1 MGDAQ
6 DTIFAKASG
15 AGQAAVAV
23 LRLSGPGAGPALAQ
37 LAGRLPAPRH
47 ASLRRLRCPR
57 SQEVLDQALVL
68 WFPGPQSYTG
78 EDSAELHLHGGAA
91 VVAGV
96 AEALAGLGCRPAEP
110 GEFTRRAFLHG
121 KLDLTQ
127 AEAVADLIAA
137 ETAAQRRQALRQAEG
152 ALATLYGAWTA
163 RATRILAHQEAAI
176 EFEMDDLP
184 SDLSAQARREAA
196 TLGQE
201 IAAHLDDGNRG
212 ERLREGLSI
221 AILGAPNAGKSSLL
235 NALVGRDAAIVSTQA
250 GTTRDVVEVRLDLG
264 GIPAI
269 LADTAGLRAT
279 QDEIE
284 QEGVR
289 RARRR
294 AEEADLVL
302 AVFAADA
309 APDTETLALA
319 GFEAQ
324 SDAVELSLGRL
335 VAEGFRPE
343 TVLEDLG
350 TRWEITR
357 NWFRLRACCNPIH
370 SALDAL
376 QEALA
381 RLRPD
386 PASIERID
394 IRTYQF
400 AAKMGECDP
409 ANYFAS
415 RYSLPHAAAGLA
427 LCGSTG
433 FDTLNDDT
441 VHDPAWAAMRQRVHV
456 SEDMAMTAALP
467 HRKPSLATVTLKDG
481 RSASGTCDL
490 PRGDFQNPYDESE
503 IRAKFHGLAA
513 HVLSADGARRAEAAV
528 DAVEDWEDVAGFV
541 KLLRQASR

>member
-23 LRLSGPGAGPALAQ
+23 LRLSGPGSGPALAQ

-57 SQEVLDQALVL
+57 SGEVLDQALVL

-96 AEALAGLGCRPAEP
+96 ADALASLGCRPAEP

-152 ALATLYGAWTA
+152 ALSSLYGAWTA

-184 SDLSAQARREAA
+184 SDLSAQARGEAA
-196 TLGQE
+196 ILRQD
-201 IAAHLDDGNRG
+201 IAAHLDDGGRG

-235 NALVGRDAAIVSTQA
+235 NALVGRDAAIVSPQA

-264 GIPAI
+264 GIPAV

-279 QDEIE
+279 LDEIE

-309 APDTETLALA
+309 PPDAETLALA
-319 GFEAQ
+319 AARP
-324 SDAVELSLGRL
+324 DAVIVASKADLAPVPGLIAGRAPLPTSTRTGEGLAALKAALAEAAERRAGLADAPTLTRARHRAALIEAAARLEEAADAPLPELAAEAYRGAVLALGRL
-335 VAEGFRPE
+335 TGRVGVED
-343 TVLEDLG
+343 VLDVV
-350 TRWEITR
+350 
-357 NWFRLRACCNPIH
+357 F
-370 SALDAL
+370 
-376 QEALA
+376 
-381 RLRPD
+381 
-386 PASIERID
+386 
-394 IRTYQF
+394 
-400 AAKMGECDP
+400 
-409 ANYFAS
+409 
-415 RYSLPHAAAGLA
+415 
-427 LCGSTG
+427 
-433 FDTLNDDT
+433 
-441 VHDPAWAAMRQRVHV
+441 
-456 SEDMAMTAALP
+456 
-467 HRKPSLATVTLKDG
+467 
-481 RSASGTCDL
+481 
-490 PRGDFQNPYDESE
+490 GDFC
-503 IRAKFHGLAA
+503 IGK
-513 HVLSADGARRAEAAV
+513 
-528 DAVEDWEDVAGFV
+528 
-541 KLLRQASR
+541 

>member
-23 LRLSGPGAGPALAQ
+23 LRLSGPGSGPALAE

-57 SQEVLDQALVL
+57 SGEVLDQALVL

-96 AEALAGLGCRPAEP
+96 ADALASLGCRPAEP

-152 ALATLYGAWTA
+152 ALSSLYGAWTA

-184 SDLSAQARREAA
+184 SDLSTQARQEAA
-196 TLGQE
+196 ALGQE
-201 IAAHLDDGNRG
+201 IAVHLDDGGRG

-235 NALVGRDAAIVSTQA
+235 NALVGRDAAIVSPQA

-264 GIPAI
+264 GIPAV
-269 LADTAGLRAT
+269 LADTAGLRAAR
-279 QDEIE
+279 DEIE
-284 QEGVR
+284 QEGIR
-289 RARRR
+289 RARHR
-294 AEEADLVL
+294 AEEADLIL

-309 APDTETLALA
+309 PPDAETLALA
-319 GFEAQ
+319 TARP
-324 SDAVELSLGRL
+324 DAVIVTSKADLAPVPALIAGRPPLPTSTRTGEGLAALQAALAEAAERRAGLADAPTLTRARHRAALTEAAARLAEAASAQLPELAAEAYRGAVLALGRL
-335 VAEGFRPE
+335 TGRVGVED
-343 TVLEDLG
+343 VLDVV
-350 TRWEITR
+350 
-357 NWFRLRACCNPIH
+357 F
-370 SALDAL
+370 
-376 QEALA
+376 
-381 RLRPD
+381 
-386 PASIERID
+386 
-394 IRTYQF
+394 
-400 AAKMGECDP
+400 
-409 ANYFAS
+409 
-415 RYSLPHAAAGLA
+415 
-427 LCGSTG
+427 
-433 FDTLNDDT
+433 
-441 VHDPAWAAMRQRVHV
+441 
-456 SEDMAMTAALP
+456 
-467 HRKPSLATVTLKDG
+467 
-481 RSASGTCDL
+481 
-490 PRGDFQNPYDESE
+490 GDFC
-503 IRAKFHGLAA
+503 IGK
-513 HVLSADGARRAEAAV
+513 
-528 DAVEDWEDVAGFV
+528 
-541 KLLRQASR
+541 